1 MAEIVCTNCSQGFES
16 EAGEEKEVACPAC
29 GHTQS
34 VSAAREAEEKGD
46 DRAEDPGSSEETP
59 TTSDADPFDGF
70 EEEMVFDMD
79 DEGSTNTETA
89 DFGAVLPR
97 AAHDE
102 TTEEPSDA
110 QPEVAPEAEAAPA
123 PSEPEDEPEAEAT
136 PAPEDEPEV
145 KAAPEGEPEGEAA
158 LAPEDEPEVKADPEE
173 EDTRWRFRSGSGL
186 VLFFPTY
193 EVASKWVIKQNPADI
208 SIAYGAGEFRPYSS
222 FEAQLKTIGDP
233 VAAIRSELSEVE
245 PVAEE
250 TPGEGPSE
258 SFPEVESSTEISDP
272 AMEVSPPSE
281 TSHVGE
287 SGNPRTMTMTS
298 EFQFRTGKDVNVWPG
313 RIIFLVLGLL
323 LGGGGVYYAAWY
335 GLLPGILY

>member
-1 MAEIVCTNCSQGFES
+1 VAEIVCTNCSQGFES
-16 EAGEEKEVACPAC
+16 EVGEEKEVGCPAC

-46 DRAEDPGSSEETP
+46 DRAEDPGSSEEIP

-79 DEGSTNTETA
+79 DEGPTNTETA

-102 TTEEPSDA
+102 TTEETTEEPADA
-110 QPEVAPEAEAAPA
+110 QPEVAPEAEA
-123 PSEPEDEPEAEAT
+123 T
-136 PAPEDEPEV
+136 PAPE
-145 KAAPEGEPEGEAA
+145 AA
-158 LAPEDEPEVKADPEE
+158 LAAEDEPEVKADPEEE

-222 FEAQLKTIGDP
+222 FEAQLKTIRDP
-233 VAAIRSELSEVE
+233 VVAIRSEFSEGE
-245 PVAEE
+245 SVAEE

-258 SFPEVESSTEISDP
+258 PFPEVESSTEISDP
-272 AMEVSPPSE
+272 ATEVSPPPD
-281 TSHVGE
+281 TPHVGE

-313 RIIFLVLGLL
+313 RMIFLVLGLL